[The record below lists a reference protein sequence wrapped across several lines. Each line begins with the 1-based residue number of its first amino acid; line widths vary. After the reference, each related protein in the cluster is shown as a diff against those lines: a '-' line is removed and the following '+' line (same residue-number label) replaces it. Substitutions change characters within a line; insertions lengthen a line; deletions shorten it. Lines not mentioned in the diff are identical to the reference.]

1 MADLGRHSHQV
12 DQAHR
17 LVQAPPNEPQVSWR
31 AVSQLSRGWT
41 SHFPRN
47 GAMIPDSNRED
58 LSDTQGEDEAT
69 PPDPTSAQT
78 ITQTKAQP
86 QG

>member
-1 MADLGRHSHQV
+1 
-12 DQAHR
+12 
-17 LVQAPPNEPQVSWR
+17 
-31 AVSQLSRGWT
+31 
-41 SHFPRN
+41 
-47 GAMIPDSNRED
+47 MIPDSNRED
-58 LSDTQGEDEAT
+58 LSDAQGEDEAT

>member
-1 MADLGRHSHQV
+1 
-12 DQAHR
+12 
-17 LVQAPPNEPQVSWR
+17 
-31 AVSQLSRGWT
+31 
-41 SHFPRN
+41 
-47 GAMIPDSNRED
+47 MIPDSNRED